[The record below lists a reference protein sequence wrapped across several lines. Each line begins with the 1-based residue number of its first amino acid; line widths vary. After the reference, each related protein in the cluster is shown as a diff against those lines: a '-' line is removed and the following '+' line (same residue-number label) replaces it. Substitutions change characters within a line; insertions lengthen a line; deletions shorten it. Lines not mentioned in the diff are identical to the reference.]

1 MTPPR
6 GPSPTPRNL
15 FSFSRLKAFDQ
26 CPLRY
31 RFRYLKGLPE
41 AFRSI
46 ESHLGNAVHDVLE
59 WLYGERAEG
68 REPTLEQALE
78 RYAAAWDARRED
90 GRVAVIRVA
99 DPPELYLKR
108 GREMVEAFFGGVF
121 AGDRSVTV
129 ALERR
134 LSVRLSGRVVFTGF
148 ADRIGRTERGTLFV
162 VDYKTSSREGNGDDF
177 SEGLQAPLYAAA
189 LLEHNGED
197 AVCLAGYHY
206 LRHRSTSWRRVDR
219 EAAADVQAR
228 FLEKA
233 ERALDATEFPARPGI
248 LCAWCGFNHL
258 CEHAR
263 VPEELSGGLRVAR
276 GEATPA

>member
-1 MTPPR
+1 MAAPK
-6 GPSPTPRNL
+6 GPAPTPRNL

-31 RFRYLKGLPE
+31 RFRYLKGLKE

-59 WLYGERAEG
+59 WLYRERSAG
-68 REPTLEQALE
+68 GEPTVEQALD
-78 RYAAAWDARRED
+78 RLAAAWDARWED
-90 GRVAVIRVA
+90 GKVAVIRVA
-99 DPPELYLKR
+99 DDASLYLRR
-108 GREMVEAFFGGVF
+108 GREMVTAYHGRVF
-121 AGDRSVTV
+121 LHDRSATV
-129 ALERR
+129 SLEER
-134 LSVRLSGRVVFTGF
+134 LSVRLSDRVVFTGF

-189 LLEHNGED
+189 LLERHREEP
-197 AVCLAGYHY
+197 VCLAGYHY
-206 LRHRSTSWRRVDR
+206 LRHGSTSWRKVDR
-219 EAAADVQAR
+219 DGAGRVQGR

-263 VPEELSGGLRVAR
+263 VPDELAGGLRLAR
-276 GEATPA
+276 ERGTR